1 MMEELQFPNRA
12 TEPGSRHYYCVR
24 IAPASTHN
32 DLALLFLWRQELRD
46 ILYRCSDPGVA
57 HAKLKWYREE
67 LERAMEG
74 KAQQPLAQALGEVI
88 HRRQLPVQPF
98 HRMTDALEADLS
110 QTWYDQMDSLH
121 DYCRLDGGSL
131 LQLVTQVCGGDE
143 AEADCAEGLGAF
155 IRLVDIIRN
164 LGPGMARGCRHLP
177 KSELGE
183 AGLSLADTTKAD
195 NQEKL
200 GILLKGM
207 GAHALEWQASTLSSL
222 PKGSHPAL
230 TPALSL
236 ATMNQALLAELNGSG
251 FPVMNQRVCLTP
263 LRKIW
268 ITWRSSHRA
277 KKWT

>member
-1 MMEELQFPNRA
+1 MIEELQFPNRA
-12 TEPGSRHYYCVR
+12 TKPGSRHYYCVR
-24 IAPASTHN
+24 IALAETHN

-74 KAQQPLAQALGEVI
+74 KAQQPLAQALGELI
-88 HRRQLPVQPF
+88 HRRQLPARPF
-98 HRMTDALEADLS
+98 HHMTDALEADLH
-110 QTWYDQMDSLH
+110 QTWYDQMEALR
-121 DYCRLDGGSL
+121 DYCRLDGGAL
-131 LQLVTQVCGGDE
+131 LRLITQACGGDE
-143 AEADCAEGLGAF
+143 DEAECAEGLGAF

-164 LGPGMARGCRHLP
+164 LRPDMARGCRHLP

-183 AGLSLADTTKAD
+183 AGLSLADTTKPD
-195 NQEKL
+195 NQERL

-207 GAHALEWQASTLSSL
+207 GTHALEWQASALSNL

-230 TPALSL
+230 TPAMSL
-236 ATMNQALLAELNGSG
+236 AAMNQALLTELEQSG
-251 FPVMNQRVCLTP
+251 FPVMSQRICLTP

-268 ITWRSSHRA
+268 ITWRSSRRA
-277 KKWT
+277 KKLA